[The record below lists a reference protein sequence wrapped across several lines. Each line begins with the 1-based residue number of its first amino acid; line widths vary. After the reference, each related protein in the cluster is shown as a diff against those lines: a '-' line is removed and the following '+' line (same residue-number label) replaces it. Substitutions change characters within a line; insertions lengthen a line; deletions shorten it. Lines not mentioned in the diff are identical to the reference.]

1 MKRRTFVSSSIS
13 AGFISAGTLSLLPAR
28 RLLASTTDTPAIGRT
43 GKQLVLRASDIDD
56 LRASV
61 RGQLLTASDEGY
73 EQARRVWNGAFDR
86 RPALIVRC
94 AGASDV
100 VQAVNFGRSQDL
112 LIAVR
117 AGGHSLSG
125 QSVCDGGLMID
136 LSPMR
141 GVRVDPTARTARVES
156 GALLGDLDR
165 ESQAFGLATPAGRVS
180 HTGVAGLTLGGGFGR
195 LTPRFG
201 LSCDNLRAADV
212 ITANG
217 AFVRTRADE
226 NRELLWG
233 LQGGGGNFGVVTS
246 FEYQLHP
253 VSPMMYGGA
262 LVYPLARARELL
274 RFRAGFSAG
283 MPEELFVDTMLANL
297 PQVGKA
303 LAFSVCYSGAPE
315 KGEEA
320 IKPLRRFGP
329 VVDTVKPTRYL
340 QLQTSQDRGSQ
351 HGRGYYE
358 RSGFLTHIA
367 PELIDSAVDA
377 LESADAPG
385 ARIMFTGDCVGAF
398 NRVARDATAFW
409 NRDARATLIV
419 QAVWDDPRDAA
430 ASESHMRWARATFDR
445 LSPHTKGFYVN
456 TIAVDDPTQRVRAT
470 YGGNYNRLVAL
481 KRRYDPTNLFRRN
494 ANIDPGLS

>member
-1 MKRRTFVSSSIS
+1 MKRRSFVASAIS
-13 AGFISAGTLSLLPAR
+13 VGATALLPAR
-28 RLLASTTDTPAIGRT
+28 RSFASTADTPAIGRT
-43 GKQLVLRASDIDD
+43 GKQLVLRGRDIDE
-56 LRASV
+56 LRGSL
-61 RGQLLTASDEGY
+61 RGRLLTAGEEGY
-73 EQARRVWNGAFDR
+73 EQARRIWNGAFDR

-94 AGASDV
+94 AGAAEV
-100 VQAVNFGRSQDL
+100 VQAVNFGRAQDL

-136 LSPMR
+136 LSLMR
-141 GVRVDPTARTARVES
+141 SVRVDPTARAARVES

-217 AFVRTRADE
+217 AFVRTSLHE

-253 VSPMMYGGA
+253 VAPMMYGGG
-262 LVYPLARARELL
+262 LVYPLAKARELL
-274 RFRAGFSAG
+274 RFLAEFSAG

-303 LAFSVCYSGAPE
+303 LAFSVCYSGAPG
-315 KGEEA
+315 KAEEA
-320 IKPLRRFGP
+320 VKPLRQFGP
-329 VVDTVKPTRYL
+329 VVDALRPATYT
-340 QLQTSQDRGSQ
+340 QLQTDQDRGSQ

-358 RSGFLTHIA
+358 RSGFLTRIA
-367 PELIDSAVDA
+367 PELIDAAVDSMEA
-377 LESADAPG
+377 AAAPG
-385 ARIMFTGDCVGAF
+385 ARIMFTGDCAGAF
-398 NRVARDATAFW
+398 NRVKRDATAFW
-409 NRDARATLIV
+409 NRDARSTLIV
-419 QAVWDDPRDAA
+419 QCIWDDPRDAA
-430 ASESHMRWARATFDR
+430 ASEMHKQWARETFDR

-456 TIAVDDPTQRVRAT
+456 TIAVDDPGQRVRAT
-470 YGGNYNRLVAL
+470 YGDNYSRLVAL
-481 KRRYDPTNLFRRN
+481 KRQYDPSNLFRRN
-494 ANIDPGLS
+494 ANIDPGA

>member
-1 MKRRTFVSSSIS
+1 MKRRTFVHS
-13 AGFISAGTLSLLPAR
+13 AVAAGAAALLPTR
-28 RLLASTTDTPAIGRT
+28 RSLAATADTPAIGRT
-43 GKQLVLRASDIDD
+43 GKQLVLRGRDIDE
-56 LRASV
+56 LRGTL
-61 RGQLLTASDEGY
+61 RGQLLTAGEEGY
-73 EQARRVWNGAFDR
+73 EQARRIWNGAFDR

-94 AGASDV
+94 AGAADV
-100 VQAVNFGRSQDL
+100 VQAVNFGRTQDL
-112 LIAVR
+112 LVAVR
-117 AGGHSLSG
+117 GGGHSLSG

-141 GVRVDPTARTARVES
+141 GVRVDPMARIARVES

-217 AFVRTRADE
+217 AFVRTSADE

-246 FEYQLHP
+246 FEFQLHP
-253 VSPMMYGGA
+253 VAPMMYGGG
-262 LVYPLARARELL
+262 LVYPLTKAKELL
-274 RFRAGFSAG
+274 RFLAETSAR
-283 MPEELFVDTMLANL
+283 MPEELFVDAMLATL
-297 PQVGKA
+297 PQAGKA
-303 LAFSVCYSGAPE
+303 LALSVCYSGAPA
-315 KGEEA
+315 KGEEVV
-320 IKPLRRFGP
+320 KPLRGFGP
-329 VVDTVKPTRYL
+329 VVDAVGPATYI
-340 QLQTSQDRGSQ
+340 QLQTAQDRGAK

-358 RSGFLTHIA
+358 RSGFLTSIQ
-367 PELIDSAVDA
+367 PELIDAAVDCVA
-377 LESADAPG
+377 SAEPPG
-385 ARIMFTGDCVGAF
+385 ARIMFTGDCAGAF

-409 NRDARATLIV
+409 NRDARSTLIV
-419 QAVWDDPRDAA
+419 QSFWDDPRDTA
-430 ASESHMRWARATFDR
+430 ASEANRRWARETFDR
-445 LSPHTKGFYVN
+445 LSPYTKGFYVN

-470 YGGNYNRLVAL
+470 YGDNYSRMVAL

-494 ANIDPGLS
+494 ANIDPGV

>member
-1 MKRRTFVSSSIS
+1 MKRRTFVSSAIS
-13 AGFISAGTLSLLPAR
+13 AGAIALLPAR
-28 RLLASTTDTPAIGRT
+28 RLLASTADTPAIGRT
-43 GKQLVLRASDIDD
+43 GKQLVLRARDIDE
-56 LRASV
+56 LRGSL
-61 RGQLLTASDEGY
+61 RGRLLTAGEEGY
-73 EQARRVWNGAFDR
+73 EQARRIWNGAFDR

-94 AGASDV
+94 AVASDV
-100 VQAVNFGRSQDL
+100 VQAVNFGRAQDL

-136 LSPMR
+136 VSPMR
-141 GVRVDPTARTARVES
+141 SVRVDPIARTARVEA

-217 AFVRTRADE
+217 AFVRASADE

-253 VSPMMYGGA
+253 VAPMMYGGG
-262 LVYPLARARELL
+262 LIFPLAKARELL
-274 RFRAGFSAG
+274 RFLEAFSAH
-283 MPEELFVDTMLANL
+283 MPEELFVDTMLGNV

-315 KGEEA
+315 KGEDV
-320 IKPLRRFGP
+320 IKPLRQFGP
-329 VVDTVKPTRYL
+329 VVDAVGPTTYL
-340 QLQTSQDRGSQ
+340 QLQTAQDRGAQ

-358 RSGFLTHIA
+358 RSGFLTRIT
-367 PELIDSAVDA
+367 PELIDLAVDCM
-377 LESADAPG
+377 ESADAPG
-385 ARIMFTGDCVGAF
+385 VRIMFTGDCAGAF
-398 NRVARDATAFW
+398 NRVPRDATAFW
-409 NRDARATLIV
+409 NRDARSTLIV
-419 QAVWDDPRDAA
+419 QGFWDDPRDAA
-430 ASESHMRWARATFDR
+430 ASEAHMRWARETFDR

-456 TIAVDDPTQRVRAT
+456 TIAADDPTQRVRAT
-470 YGGNYNRLVAL
+470 YGDNYARLVAL
-481 KRRYDPTNLFRRN
+481 KRKHDPTNLFHRN
-494 ANIDPGLS
+494 ANINPDA

>member
-13 AGFISAGTLSLLPAR
+13 AGVIALLPAR
-28 RLLASTTDTPAIGRT
+28 QLLAATADTPAIGRT
-43 GKQLVLRASDIDD
+43 GKQLVLRGRDIDE
-56 LRASV
+56 LRGSL
-61 RGQLLTASDEGY
+61 RGQLLTAGEEGY
-73 EQARRVWNGAFDR
+73 EQARRVCNGAFDR

-94 AGASDV
+94 AGAADV
-100 VQAVNFGRSQDL
+100 VQAVNFGRAQDL

-136 LSPMR
+136 LSLMR
-141 GVRVDPTARTARVES
+141 GVRVDPIARTARVES

-212 ITANG
+212 IAANG
-217 AFVRTRADE
+217 AYVRTSADE
-226 NRELLWG
+226 NRDLLWG

-253 VSPMMYGGA
+253 VEPMMYGGV
-262 LVYPLARARELL
+262 LIYPLAKARELL
-274 RFRAGFSAG
+274 RVLAEFSERR
-283 MPEELFVDTMLANL
+283 PVELFVDTMLASL

-320 IKPLRRFGP
+320 VKPLRQFGP
-329 VVDTVKPTRYL
+329 VVDAVKPARYV
-340 QLQTSQDRGSQ
+340 QLQSSQDRGSQ

-358 RSGFLTHIA
+358 RSGFLTRIA
-367 PELIDSAVDA
+367 PELIDLVVDCM
-377 LESADAPG
+377 ESAEPPG
-385 ARIMFTGDCVGAF
+385 ARIMFTGDCAGAF

-409 NRDARATLIV
+409 NRDARSTLIV
-419 QAVWDDPRDAA
+419 QAYWEDPRDAA
-430 ASESHMRWARATFDR
+430 TSEAHLRWARATFDR

-456 TIAVDDPTQRVRAT
+456 TLALDDPNQRVRAS
-470 YGGNYNRLVAL
+470 YGDNYARLVAL
-481 KRRYDPTNLFRRN
+481 KRKYDPTNLFRRN
-494 ANIDPGLS
+494 ANIDPGA